1 MKSRKKPNIN
11 LKSDGFLQA
20 SSIVPIHTAESEPF
34 LHSSE
39 QHNGKKKCPEEGKLR
54 WCFYILED

>member
-39 QHNGKKKCPEEGKLR
+39 QHNGKKKMPRRGQAQVMFL
-54 WCFYILED
+54 